1 MAVIFKVLAK
11 FLNSLKF
18 VMWVNFC
25 LEMTKNVLT
34 FLCVCIVACLP
45 MQFEVMVS
53 RYRFVGNFN
62 LKINNKNPNLED
74 LVWVKPGFLLSFFWD
89 DSHFCWNV
97 VMLGLGNAAWS
108 MSESWEFQLES
119 KSLVKIGLL
128 KLRCFR
134 RKCLYSGK
142 N

>member
-1 MAVIFKVLAK
+1 MLRMAVIFKVLAK

-53 RYRFVGNFN
+53 QYRFVGNFN

-74 LVWVKPGFLLSFFWD
+74 LVWVKPGFLLSFF
-89 DSHFCWNV
+89 
-97 VMLGLGNAAWS
+97 
-108 MSESWEFQLES
+108 
-119 KSLVKIGLL
+119 
-128 KLRCFR
+128 
-134 RKCLYSGK
+134 
-142 N
+142 